1 MKIKKLFFFIIFIGI
16 FANAQNFPNSLTLD
30 EAIEYG
36 INNNFSVK
44 NANREIEK
52 AQKDRWST
60 IAIGLPQIYAEVN
73 YQNFLEMP
81 VSLVP
86 AEFFG
91 GQSGEF
97 AEISFGTKQKVVGSV
112 RMDQLIFDGSYIV
125 GLEASKIFLKI
136 SENIYEKTT
145 LETKKII
152 VNNYA
157 AALLAGENVKLLNK
171 NKKNLEENVSEI
183 HQLFKNGFVEEESV
197 EQIQLTLAN
206 INTQLK
212 YAANLSKIIHEMLKF
227 NLGIPVEKK
236 VVLTSQIYEII
247 DESNLI
253 FENQNNFNISNNI
266 DIKIAEN
273 NFLSESLLYKYE
285 KSKFLPS
292 LKAFINGSYTG
303 NNEKFDFAKNNQKWF
318 GSSLFGLSLDIPLF
332 SSFSKKVNSQKAK
345 ISMQQAE
352 TKLNETQYRIRM
364 EIETALNDYQ
374 LAIENYFTEKENLGL
389 AERIENKNQVKYFE
403 GMVGSFELR
412 QAQLQLYS
420 SQSKYLSSIQNLI
433 ERKIN
438 LETLINSTNDNLK
451 K

>member
-97 AEISFGTKQKVVGSV
+97 AEISFGTKQKIVGSV
-112 RMDQLIFDGSYIV
+112 RMDQIIFDGSYIV

-212 YAANLSKIIHEMLKF
+212 YAVNLSKIIHEMLKF

-236 VVLTSQIYEII
+236 VVLSSQISEII

-253 FENQNNFNISNNI
+253 FEDQNNFNISNNI

-303 NNEKFDFAKNNQKWF
+303 NNEKFDFAKKNQKWF
-318 GSSLFGLSLDIPLF
+318 GSSLFGLSLDVPLF

>member
-1 MKIKKLFFFIIFIGI
+1 MKIKKLAFSIIFIGI
-16 FANAQNFPNSLTLD
+16 IGNSQNFPNSLTLD
-30 EAIEYG
+30 QAIEYG
-36 INNNFSVK
+36 LSNNFSVK

-91 GQSGEF
+91 GKSGEF
-97 AEISFGTKQKVVGSV
+97 AEISFGTKQRVIGSV
-112 RMDQLIFDGSYIV
+112 RMDQIIFDGSYIV

-136 SENIYEKTT
+136 SENIYEKTK

-152 VNNYA
+152 VKNYA
-157 AALLAGENVKLLNK
+157 AALLADENIKLLKK
-171 NKKNLEENVSEI
+171 NKERLEENVSEI
-183 HQLFKNGFVEEESV
+183 HQLFKNGFEEEESV

-212 YAANLSKIIHEMLKF
+212 YAVNLSKIIHEMLKF
-227 NLGIPVEKK
+227 NLGIPVEQE
-236 VVLTSQIYEII
+236 VILSSQISEIV

-253 FENQNNFNISNNI
+253 FGNLNIPTISNNI
-266 DIKIAEN
+266 DIRIAEN
-273 NFLSESLLYKYE
+273 NLLSESLLYKYE

-292 LKAFINGSYTG
+292 IKAFINGAYTG
-303 NNEKFDFAKNNQKWF
+303 NNEKFDFIKNNQKWF

-345 ISMQQAE
+345 INMQQAE

-364 EIETALNDYQ
+364 EIETALNEYQ

-403 GMVGSFELR
+403 GIVGSFELR

-433 ERKIN
+433 ERKIT
-438 LETLINSTNDNLK
+438 LETLINLPNP
-451 K
+451 

>member
-1 MKIKKLFFFIIFIGI
+1 MKIKKLAFCIIFIGI
-16 FANAQNFPNSLTLD
+16 IGNSQNFPNSLTLD
-30 EAIEYG
+30 QAIEYG
-36 INNNFSVK
+36 LSNNFSVK

-91 GQSGEF
+91 GKSGEF
-97 AEISFGTKQKVVGSV
+97 AEISFGTKQRVIGSV
-112 RMDQLIFDGSYIV
+112 RMDQIIFDGSYIV

-136 SENIYEKTT
+136 SENIYEKTK

-152 VNNYA
+152 VKNYA
-157 AALLAGENVKLLNK
+157 AALLANENIKLLKK
-171 NKKNLEENVSEI
+171 NKERLEENVSEI
-183 HQLFKNGFVEEESV
+183 HQLFKNGFEEEESV

-212 YAANLSKIIHEMLKF
+212 YAVNLSKIIHEMLKF
-227 NLGIPVEKK
+227 NLGIPVEQE
-236 VVLTSQIYEII
+236 VILSSQISEIV

-253 FENQNNFNISNNI
+253 FGNLNISTISNNI
-266 DIKIAEN
+266 DIRIAEN
-273 NFLSESLLYKYE
+273 NLLSESLLYKYE

-292 LKAFINGSYTG
+292 IKAFINGAYTG
-303 NNEKFDFAKNNQKWF
+303 NNEKFDFIKNNQKWF

-345 ISMQQAE
+345 INMQQAE

-364 EIETALNDYQ
+364 EIETALNEYQ

-403 GMVGSFELR
+403 GIVGSFELR

-433 ERKIN
+433 ERKIT
-438 LETLINSTNDNLK
+438 LETLINLPNP
-451 K
+451 

>member
-1 MKIKKLFFFIIFIGI
+1 MKIKKLAFSIIFIGI
-16 FANAQNFPNSLTLD
+16 IGNSQNFPNSLTLD
-30 EAIEYG
+30 QAIEYG
-36 INNNFSVK
+36 LSNNFSVK

-91 GQSGEF
+91 GKSGEF
-97 AEISFGTKQKVVGSV
+97 AEISFGTKQRVIGSV
-112 RMDQLIFDGSYIV
+112 RMDQIIFDGSYIV

-136 SENIYEKTT
+136 SENIYEKTK

-152 VNNYA
+152 VKNYA
-157 AALLAGENVKLLNK
+157 AALLADENIKLLKK
-171 NKKNLEENVSEI
+171 NKERLEENVSEI
-183 HQLFKNGFVEEESV
+183 HQLFKNGFEEEESV

-212 YAANLSKIIHEMLKF
+212 YAVNLSKIIHEMLKF
-227 NLGIPVEKK
+227 NLGIPVEQE
-236 VVLTSQIYEII
+236 VILSSQISEIV

-253 FENQNNFNISNNI
+253 FGNLNISTISNNI
-266 DIKIAEN
+266 DIRIAEN
-273 NFLSESLLYKYE
+273 NLLSESLLYKYE

-292 LKAFINGSYTG
+292 IKAFINGAYTG
-303 NNEKFDFAKNNQKWF
+303 NNEKFDFIKNNQKWF

-345 ISMQQAE
+345 INMQQAE

-364 EIETALNDYQ
+364 EIETALNEYQ

-403 GMVGSFELR
+403 GIVGSFELR

-433 ERKIN
+433 ERKIT
-438 LETLINSTNDNLK
+438 LETLINLPNP
-451 K
+451 

>member
-97 AEISFGTKQKVVGSV
+97 AEISFGTKQKVIGSV

-171 NKKNLEENVSEI
+171 NKKNLEENFSEI

-212 YAANLSKIIHEMLKF
+212 YAVNLSKIIHEMLKF

-236 VVLTSQIYEII
+236 VVLSSQISEII

>member
-183 HQLFKNGFVEEESV
+183 DQLFKNGFVEEESV

-212 YAANLSKIIHEMLKF
+212 YAVNLSKIIHEMLKF

-236 VVLTSQIYEII
+236 VVLSSQISEII

>member
-183 HQLFKNGFVEEESV
+183 HQLFKNGFLEEESV

-212 YAANLSKIIHEMLKF
+212 YAVNLSKIIHEMLKF

-236 VVLTSQIYEII
+236 VVLSSQISEII

-389 AERIENKNQVKYFE
+389 AERIENKNQLKYFE

-433 ERKIN
+433 ARKIN
-438 LETLINSTNDNLK
+438 LETLINSTNHNLK

>member
-212 YAANLSKIIHEMLKF
+212 YAVNLSKIIHEMLKF

-236 VVLTSQIYEII
+236 VVLSSQISEII

-253 FENQNNFNISNNI
+253 FEDQNNFNISNNI

>member
-97 AEISFGTKQKVVGSV
+97 AEISFGTKQKIVGSV
-112 RMDQLIFDGSYIV
+112 RMDQIIFDGSYIV

-212 YAANLSKIIHEMLKF
+212 YAINLSKIIHEMLKF

-236 VVLTSQIYEII
+236 VVLSSQISEII

-253 FENQNNFNISNNI
+253 FEDQNNFNISNNI

-318 GSSLFGLSLDIPLF
+318 GSSLFGLSLDVPLF

>member
-1 MKIKKLFFFIIFIGI
+1 MKIKKLAFCIIFIGI
-16 FANAQNFPNSLTLD
+16 IGNSQNFPNSLTLD
-30 EAIEYG
+30 QAIEYG
-36 INNNFSVK
+36 LSNNFSVK

-91 GQSGEF
+91 GKPGEF
-97 AEISFGTKQKVVGSV
+97 AEISFGTKQRVIGSV
-112 RMDQLIFDGSYIV
+112 RMDQMIFDGSYIV

-136 SENIYEKTT
+136 SENIYEKTK

-152 VNNYA
+152 VKNYA
-157 AALLAGENVKLLNK
+157 AALLADENIKLLNK
-171 NKKNLEENVSEI
+171 NKERLEENVSEI
-183 HQLFKNGFVEEESV
+183 HQLFKNGFEEEESV

-212 YAANLSKIIHEMLKF
+212 YAVNLSKIIHEMLKF
-227 NLGIPVEKK
+227 NLGIPVEQEII
-236 VVLTSQIYEII
+236 LSSQISEII

-253 FENQNNFNISNNI
+253 FGNLNISTISNNI
-266 DIKIAEN
+266 DIRIAEN
-273 NFLSESLLYKYE
+273 NLLSESLLYKYE

-292 LKAFINGSYTG
+292 IKAFINGAYTG
-303 NNEKFDFAKNNQKWF
+303 NNEKFDFIKNNQKWF

-345 ISMQQAE
+345 INMQQAE

-364 EIETALNDYQ
+364 EIETALNEYQ

-403 GMVGSFELR
+403 GIVGSFELR

-433 ERKIN
+433 ERKIT
-438 LETLINSTNDNLK
+438 LETLINLPNP
-451 K
+451 

>member
-1 MKIKKLFFFIIFIGI
+1 MKIKKLAFSIIFIGI
-16 FANAQNFPNSLTLD
+16 IGNSQNFPNSLTLD
-30 EAIEYG
+30 QAIEYG
-36 INNNFSVK
+36 LSNNFSVK

-91 GQSGEF
+91 GKSGEF
-97 AEISFGTKQKVVGSV
+97 AEISFGTKQRVIGSV
-112 RMDQLIFDGSYIV
+112 RMDQIIFDGSYIV

-136 SENIYEKTT
+136 SENIYEKTK

-152 VNNYA
+152 VKNYA
-157 AALLAGENVKLLNK
+157 AALLANENIKLLKK
-171 NKKNLEENVSEI
+171 NKERLEENVSEI
-183 HQLFKNGFVEEESV
+183 HQLFKNGFEEEESV

-212 YAANLSKIIHEMLKF
+212 YAVNLSKIIHEMLKF
-227 NLGIPVEKK
+227 NLGIPVEQE
-236 VVLTSQIYEII
+236 VILSSQISEIV

-253 FENQNNFNISNNI
+253 FGNLNISTISNNI
-266 DIKIAEN
+266 DIRIAEN
-273 NFLSESLLYKYE
+273 NLLSESLLYKYE

-292 LKAFINGSYTG
+292 IKAFINGAYTG
-303 NNEKFDFAKNNQKWF
+303 NNEKFDFIKNNQKWF

-345 ISMQQAE
+345 INMQQAE

-364 EIETALNDYQ
+364 EIETALNEYQ

-403 GMVGSFELR
+403 GIVGSFELR

-433 ERKIN
+433 ERKIT
-438 LETLINSTNDNLK
+438 LETLINLPNP
-451 K
+451 

>member
-1 MKIKKLFFFIIFIGI
+1 MKIKKLAFSIIFIGI
-16 FANAQNFPNSLTLD
+16 IGNSQNFPNSLTLD
-30 EAIEYG
+30 QAIEYG
-36 INNNFSVK
+36 LSNNFSVK

-91 GQSGEF
+91 GKSGEF
-97 AEISFGTKQKVVGSV
+97 AEISFGTKQRVIGSV

-136 SENIYEKTT
+136 SENIYEKTK

-152 VNNYA
+152 VKNYT
-157 AALLAGENVKLLNK
+157 AALLADENIKLLKK
-171 NKKNLEENVSEI
+171 NKERLEENVSEI
-183 HQLFKNGFVEEESV
+183 HQLFKNGFEEEESV

-212 YAANLSKIIHEMLKF
+212 YAVNLSKIIHEMLKF
-227 NLGIPVEKK
+227 NLGIPVEQE
-236 VVLTSQIYEII
+236 VILSSQISEIV

-253 FENQNNFNISNNI
+253 FGNLNIPTISNNI
-266 DIKIAEN
+266 DIRIAEN
-273 NFLSESLLYKYE
+273 NLLSESLLYKYE

-292 LKAFINGSYTG
+292 IKAFINGAYTG
-303 NNEKFDFAKNNQKWF
+303 NNEKFDFIKNNQKWF

-345 ISMQQAE
+345 INMQQAE

-364 EIETALNDYQ
+364 EIETALNEYQ

-403 GMVGSFELR
+403 GIVGSFELR

-433 ERKIN
+433 ERKIT
-438 LETLINSTNDNLK
+438 LETLINLPNP
-451 K
+451 

>member
-97 AEISFGTKQKVVGSV
+97 AEISFGTKQKIVGSV
-112 RMDQLIFDGSYIV
+112 RMDQIIFDGSYIV

-212 YAANLSKIIHEMLKF
+212 YAVNLSKIIHEMLKF

-236 VVLTSQIYEII
+236 VVLSSQISEII

>member
-1 MKIKKLFFFIIFIGI
+1 MKIKKLAFSIIFIGI
-16 FANAQNFPNSLTLD
+16 IGNSQNFPNSLTLD
-30 EAIEYG
+30 QAIEYG
-36 INNNFSVK
+36 LSNNFSVK

-91 GQSGEF
+91 GKSGEF
-97 AEISFGTKQKVVGSV
+97 AEISFGTKQRVIGSV
-112 RMDQLIFDGSYIV
+112 RMDQIIFDGSYIV

-136 SENIYEKTT
+136 SENIYEKTK

-152 VNNYA
+152 VKNYA
-157 AALLAGENVKLLNK
+157 AALLANENIKLLKK
-171 NKKNLEENVSEI
+171 NKERLEENVSEI
-183 HQLFKNGFVEEESV
+183 HQLFKNGFEEEESV

-212 YAANLSKIIHEMLKF
+212 YAVNLSKIIHEMLKF
-227 NLGIPVEKK
+227 NLGIPVEQEII
-236 VVLTSQIYEII
+236 LSSQISEII

-253 FENQNNFNISNNI
+253 FGNLNISTISNNI
-266 DIKIAEN
+266 DIRIAEN
-273 NFLSESLLYKYE
+273 NLLSESLLYKYE

-292 LKAFINGSYTG
+292 IKAFINGAYTG
-303 NNEKFDFAKNNQKWF
+303 NNEKFDFIKNNQKWF

-345 ISMQQAE
+345 INMQQAE

-364 EIETALNDYQ
+364 EIETALNEYQ

-403 GMVGSFELR
+403 GIVGSFELR

-433 ERKIN
+433 ERKIT
-438 LETLINSTNDNLK
+438 LETLINLPNP
-451 K
+451 

>member
-1 MKIKKLFFFIIFIGI
+1 MKIKKLFFSIIFIGI

-212 YAANLSKIIHEMLKF
+212 YAVNLSKIIHEMLKF

-236 VVLTSQIYEII
+236 VVLSSQISEII

-389 AERIENKNQVKYFE
+389 AERIENKNQLKYFE

>member
-1 MKIKKLFFFIIFIGI
+1 MKIKKLAFCIIFIGI
-16 FANAQNFPNSLTLD
+16 IGNSQNFPNSLTLD
-30 EAIEYG
+30 QAIEYG
-36 INNNFSVK
+36 LSNNFSVK

-52 AQKDRWST
+52 AQKDRWNT

-91 GQSGEF
+91 GKPGEF
-97 AEISFGTKQKVVGSV
+97 AEISFGTKQRVIGSV
-112 RMDQLIFDGSYIV
+112 RMDQMIFDGSYIV

-136 SENIYEKTT
+136 SENIYEKTK

-152 VNNYA
+152 VKNYA
-157 AALLAGENVKLLNK
+157 AALLAEENIKLLNK
-171 NKKNLEENVSEI
+171 NKERLEENVSEI
-183 HQLFKNGFVEEESV
+183 HQLFKNGFEEEESV

-212 YAANLSKIIHEMLKF
+212 YAVNLSKIIHEMLKF
-227 NLGIPVEKK
+227 NLGIPVEQEII
-236 VVLTSQIYEII
+236 LSSQISEII

-253 FENQNNFNISNNI
+253 FGNLNISTISNNI

-273 NFLSESLLYKYE
+273 NLLSESLLYKYE

-292 LKAFINGSYTG
+292 IKAFINGAYTG
-303 NNEKFDFAKNNQKWF
+303 NNENFDFTKKNQKWF

-345 ISMQQAE
+345 INMQQAE

-364 EIETALNDYQ
+364 EIETAVNEYQ
-374 LAIENYFTEKENLGL
+374 LAVENYFTEKENLGL

-403 GMVGSFELR
+403 GIVGSFELR

-433 ERKIN
+433 ERKIT
-438 LETLINSTNDNLK
+438 LETLINLPNP
-451 K
+451 

>member
-1 MKIKKLFFFIIFIGI
+1 MKIKKLAFSIIFIGI
-16 FANAQNFPNSLTLD
+16 IGNSQNFPNSLTLD
-30 EAIEYG
+30 QAIEYG
-36 INNNFSVK
+36 LSNNFSVK

-91 GQSGEF
+91 GKSGEF
-97 AEISFGTKQKVVGSV
+97 AEISFGTKQRVIGSV
-112 RMDQLIFDGSYIV
+112 RMDQIIFDGSYIV

-136 SENIYEKTT
+136 SENIYEKTK

-152 VNNYA
+152 VKNYA
-157 AALLAGENVKLLNK
+157 AALLADENIKLLKK
-171 NKKNLEENVSEI
+171 NKERLQENVSEI
-183 HQLFKNGFVEEESV
+183 HQLFKNGFEEEESV

-212 YAANLSKIIHEMLKF
+212 YAVNLSKIIHEMLKF
-227 NLGIPVEKK
+227 NLGIPVEQE
-236 VVLTSQIYEII
+236 VILSSQISEIV

-253 FENQNNFNISNNI
+253 FGNLNIPTISNNI
-266 DIKIAEN
+266 DIRIAEN
-273 NFLSESLLYKYE
+273 NLLSESLLYKYE

-292 LKAFINGSYTG
+292 IKAFINGAYTG
-303 NNEKFDFAKNNQKWF
+303 NNEKFDFIKNNQKWF

-345 ISMQQAE
+345 INMQQAE

-364 EIETALNDYQ
+364 EIETALNEYQ

-403 GMVGSFELR
+403 GIVGSFELR

-433 ERKIN
+433 ERKIT
-438 LETLINSTNDNLK
+438 LETLINLPNP
-451 K
+451 

>member
-81 VSLVP
+81 VSLIP

-97 AEISFGTKQKVVGSV
+97 AEISFGTKQKIVGSV

-212 YAANLSKIIHEMLKF
+212 YAVNLSKIIHEMLKF

-236 VVLTSQIYEII
+236 VVLSSQISEII

>member
-16 FANAQNFPNSLTLD
+16 FANAQNFPNSLTID

-212 YAANLSKIIHEMLKF
+212 YAVNLSKIIHEMLKF

-236 VVLTSQIYEII
+236 VVLSSQISEII

>member
-1 MKIKKLFFFIIFIGI
+1 MKIKKLFFFIIFTGI

-97 AEISFGTKQKVVGSV
+97 AEISFGTKQKIVGSV
-112 RMDQLIFDGSYIV
+112 RMDQIIFDGSYIV

-171 NKKNLEENVSEI
+171 NKKKLEENVSEI

-212 YAANLSKIIHEMLKF
+212 YAVNLSKIIHEMLKF

-236 VVLTSQIYEII
+236 VVLSSQISEII

-253 FENQNNFNISNNI
+253 FEDQNNFNISNNI

-318 GSSLFGLSLDIPLF
+318 GSSLFGLSLDVPLF

-364 EIETALNDYQ
+364 
-374 LAIENYFTEKENLGL
+374 
-389 AERIENKNQVKYFE
+389 
-403 GMVGSFELR
+403 
-412 QAQLQLYS
+412 
-420 SQSKYLSSIQNLI
+420 
-433 ERKIN
+433 
-438 LETLINSTNDNLK
+438 
-451 K
+451 

>member
-97 AEISFGTKQKVVGSV
+97 AEISFGTKQKIVGSV

-171 NKKNLEENVSEI
+171 NKKKLEENVSEI

-212 YAANLSKIIHEMLKF
+212 YAVNLSKIIHEMLKF

-236 VVLTSQIYEII
+236 VVLSSQISEII

>member
-183 HQLFKNGFVEEESV
+183 DQLFKNGFVEEESV

-236 VVLTSQIYEII
+236 VVLSSQISEII

>member
-171 NKKNLEENVSEI
+171 NKKKLEENVSEI

-212 YAANLSKIIHEMLKF
+212 YAVNLSKIIHEMLKF

-236 VVLTSQIYEII
+236 VVLSSQISEII

>member
-236 VVLTSQIYEII
+236 VVLSSQISEII

>member
-1 MKIKKLFFFIIFIGI
+1 MKIKKLAFSIIFIGI
-16 FANAQNFPNSLTLD
+16 IGNSQNFPNSLTLD
-30 EAIEYG
+30 QAIEYG
-36 INNNFSVK
+36 LRNNFSVK

-91 GQSGEF
+91 GKSGEF
-97 AEISFGTKQKVVGSV
+97 AEISFGTKQRVIGSV
-112 RMDQLIFDGSYIV
+112 RMDQIIFDGSYIV

-136 SENIYEKTT
+136 SENIYEKTK

-152 VNNYA
+152 VKNYA
-157 AALLAGENVKLLNK
+157 AALLANENIKLLKK
-171 NKKNLEENVSEI
+171 NKERLEENVSEI
-183 HQLFKNGFVEEESV
+183 HQLFKNGFEEEESV

-212 YAANLSKIIHEMLKF
+212 YAVNLSKIIHEMLKF
-227 NLGIPVEKK
+227 NLGIPVEQE
-236 VVLTSQIYEII
+236 VILSSQISEIV

-253 FENQNNFNISNNI
+253 FGNLNIPTISNNI
-266 DIKIAEN
+266 DIRIAEN
-273 NFLSESLLYKYE
+273 NLLSESLLYKYE

-292 LKAFINGSYTG
+292 IKAFINGAYTG
-303 NNEKFDFAKNNQKWF
+303 NNEKFDFIKNNQKWF

-345 ISMQQAE
+345 INMQQAE

-364 EIETALNDYQ
+364 EIETALNEYQ

-389 AERIENKNQVKYFE
+389 AERIENKNQVKFFE
-403 GMVGSFELR
+403 GIVGSFELR

-433 ERKIN
+433 ERKIT
-438 LETLINSTNDNLK
+438 LETLINLPNP
-451 K
+451 

>member
-171 NKKNLEENVSEI
+171 NKKKLEENVSEI

-212 YAANLSKIIHEMLKF
+212 YAINLSKIIHEMLKF

-236 VVLTSQIYEII
+236 VVLSSQISEII

-253 FENQNNFNISNNI
+253 FEDQNNFNISNNI

-303 NNEKFDFAKNNQKWF
+303 NNEKFDFAKKNQKWF
-318 GSSLFGLSLDIPLF
+318 GSSLFGLSLDVPLF

>member
-236 VVLTSQIYEII
+236 VVLSSQISEII

-253 FENQNNFNISNNI
+253 FKNQNNFNISNNI

-403 GMVGSFELR
+403 GMAGSFELR